1 MRIDPDN
8 SFVHVMTAVF
18 DVTIAY
24 ILYILCCMPVVTI
37 GAATTALHTTLFSV
51 ADDTCGS
58 VLRKFFGSFKENF
71 KISSLL
77 WLIFAAVGAVVVA
90 DVVICFGFD
99 MAQESGILYAM
110 RGITVSCVV
119 FYTLMSHYTFAGVA
133 KFKVTWKQA
142 LRNALLFL
150 TKYPLR
156 SLAIFLLTAA
166 EAFCLYMG
174 LIWALPVVIVLVYVQ
189 ELILRSVFDK
199 TLGIKREQPT
209 YEDNQ
214 QYYE

>member
-24 ILYILCCMPVVTI
+24 ILYILCCLPVVTI
-37 GAATTALHTTLFSV
+37 GAATTALHATLLSV
-51 ADDTCGS
+51 MEDSCSG
-58 VLRKFFGSFKENF
+58 VLKKFFGAFRENF
-71 KISSLL
+71 RISSIL
-77 WLIFAAVGAVVVA
+77 WLLFAAAGIVVA
-90 DVVICFGFD
+90 ADIMICFGFD
-99 MAQESGILYAM
+99 MEQENAMLYAM
-110 RGITVSCVV
+110 RGITVFCVV